1 MPRKQKKF
9 HFIYKTTNRLNE
21 KFYVG
26 MHSTNNLE
34 DGYLGGGKRLW
45 YSIQKY
51 GLENHECEIL
61 EFLPSREDLKRRE
74 AEIINEE
81 LLANPLCM
89 NLKFGGEGG
98 CCPATIRTPSVQR
111 VVAAGT
117 IAAGARAVSIANV
130 GDQTGTVLGTNL
142 KGGEVISFSAGS
154 DQDTLSAIAY
164 NPGTSEFLITT
175 IV

>member
-1 MPRKQKKF
+1 MSVGNL
-9 HFIYKTTNRLNE
+9 KTNGN
-21 KFYVG
+21 KG
-26 MHSTNNLE
+26 NNFPFQSNTLIILE
-34 DGYLGGGKRLW
+34 QIRQAIIAGGG
-45 YSIQKY
+45 
-51 GLENHECEIL
+51 
-61 EFLPSREDLKRRE
+61 
-74 AEIINEE
+74 
-81 LLANPLCM
+81 
-89 NLKFGGEGG
+89 GGGGG